1 MDASRLA
8 RHVAESDRLTPR
20 RVAAGLAVLAGVFAV
35 LISTV
40 VFPYRSINHDEGV
53 YLQQAAMLLEGQLT
67 IDPPVDGSL
76 RPWFFVAGDGG
87 LYPKYAPV
95 PAAIFA
101 VGRALGEATLALGAV
116 AAATVALTYA
126 TVTEAFEPRVG
137 VVAAA
142 LLLATPLFLVQ
153 ASVFLGYLPT
163 LALLLAFA
171 WAYLRADRTGD
182 HRWAALAGAAV
193 GLAFFARPFT
203 AVLFAAPFVCHAL
216 WTTWVG
222 GRPAIRR
229 QLVTA
234 ALGLAGVATALGY
247 NWLMTGAPLRF
258 PYQVF
263 GPRDGPGFGT
273 RALLGHEVVY
283 DLELAVESA
292 GVALST
298 YVFRWSVAAPLGVLL
313 AAIGLGL
320 VLRRRRSVEPR
331 ALVLAG
337 LFASIPIGQL
347 AFWGTYNA
355 IGRLDA
361 PGFGLIGHLG
371 PFYHLGLILP
381 TAAFAALALVRGG
394 EWLWP
399 RLVDLDS
406 RSAKAGAFAAL
417 VVAGGL
423 GGVLAATAVA
433 DPVEQNLA
441 VTDEY
446 ETAYE
451 PIEAAGFDRALVFL
465 PTPYGDWLAHPF
477 QYLRNDPDF
486 DGDVIYAQDRRVFA
500 VVEALPDRTLYRYA
514 YRGDWFAPDGDPV
527 TPTLRRLEHVAGER
541 VRLETRAGVP
551 PETVAVAATLETGSG
566 RRVAVPLDPSDGAVH
581 LSLLVDGDVARLEAP
596 DGSAVQTVPVSR
608 NETLDLT
615 VYVDTGGLD
624 SFEYDLELPVRNE
637 NGTVRAITPRMGLC
651 RAADQCDDGAAYVP
665 GAHGP
670 DVELET
676 HLEATDS

>member
-20 RVAAGLAVLAGVFAV
+20 RVAAGLAVVAGVLALF
-35 LISTV
+35 LSTV

-76 RPWFFVAGDGG
+76 RPWFFVAQDGV

-101 VGRALGEATLALGAV
+101 VGKALGEATLALGAV

-126 TVTEAFEPRVG
+126 TVTEVFDPRVG
-137 VVAAA
+137 VVAGA
-142 LLLATPLFLVQ
+142 LLLATPLFLIQ

-171 WAYLRADRTGD
+171 WAYLRADRTD
-182 HRWAALAGAAV
+182 DRRWAALAGAAI
-193 GLAFFARPFT
+193 GLAFFSRPFT
-203 AVLFAAPFVCHAL
+203 AVLFATPVVCHAL
-216 WTTWVG
+216 WTMWVG
-222 GRPAIRR
+222 GCPAIRR

-234 ALGLAGVATALGY
+234 AVGLAGVVMALGY
-247 NWLMTGAPLRF
+247 NWRMTGSPLRF
-258 PYQVF
+258 PYQAF

-273 RALLGHEVVY
+273 RVLLGHEVIY
-283 DLELAVESA
+283 DLELAIESA

-320 VLRRRRSVEPR
+320 VLRRRPNPR
-331 ALVLAG
+331 DLVLVG
-337 LFASIPIGQL
+337 LFVSVPIGQL
-347 AFWGTYNA
+347 AFWGTFNA
-355 IGRLDA
+355 IGNMDA

-371 PFYHLGLILP
+371 PFYHLALIVP

-394 EWLWP
+394 EWLRP

-406 RSAKAGAFAAL
+406 RSARAGALAAL

-423 GGVLAATAVA
+423 GGVHAVTAVA

-446 ETAYE
+446 ETGYE
-451 PIEAAGFDRALVFL
+451 PIDAASFDRAIVFL

-477 QYLRNDPDF
+477 QYLRNDPNF

-500 VVEALPDRTLYRYA
+500 VVDAMPDRTLYRYA

-527 TPTLRRLEHVAGER
+527 APTLRRLKHVAGER
-541 VRLETRAGVP
+541 VRLLADAGIP

-566 RRVAVPLDPSDGAVH
+566 RRVAVPLDPSDEAVH
-581 LSLLVDGDVARLEAP
+581 LSLVVDDDVAHLEAP
-596 DGSAVQTVPVSR
+596 DGSATPTVPVR
-608 NETLDLT
+608 PDETLDLT
-615 VYVDTGGLD
+615 VFVDTGGLD
-624 SFEYDLELPVRNE
+624 SFEYDIELPVRSE
-637 NGTVRAITPRMGLC
+637 NGTVHAITPRMGLC
-651 RAADQCDDGAAYVP
+651 RAADQCDGGAAYVT

-670 DVELET
+670 DVKLET
-676 HLEATDS
+676 HLEVIDT